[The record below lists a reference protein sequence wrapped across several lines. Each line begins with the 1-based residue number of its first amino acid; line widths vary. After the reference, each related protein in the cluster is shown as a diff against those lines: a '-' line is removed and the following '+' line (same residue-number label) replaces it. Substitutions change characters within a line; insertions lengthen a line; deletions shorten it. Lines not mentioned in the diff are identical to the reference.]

1 MLIQEPVFTL
11 KPDCYLAGTRSAS
24 KT

>member
-11 KPDCYLAGTRSAS
+11 KLDCYLAGTRSAS

>member
-1 MLIQEPVFTL
+1 MFIQEPVFFL
-11 KPDCYLAGTRSAS
+11 KPGCYLAGTRSAS